1 MEIGRVVGNVWATRK
16 DEKLNGQ
23 KFLIVKLLKSKE
35 EEKPGFF
42 VAVDNVGAGVGDR
55 VLITKGGAARQ
66 AIGNREVPIDAAIVG
81 IIDSIDVL
89 ED

>member
-23 KFLIVKLLKSKE
+23 KFLIVKLLISKDK
-35 EEKPGFF
+35 EKEGLF
-42 VAVDNVGAGVGDR
+42 VAADNAGAGNGDT

-66 AIGNREVPIDAAIVG
+66 SIGNREVPIDAAIVG
-81 IIDSIDVL
+81 IVDSIDIE

>member
-1 MEIGRVVGNVWATRK
+1 MELGKVVGNVWATRK

-23 KFLIVKLLKSKE
+23 KFLIVKILISKHK
-35 EEKPGFF
+35 EKEGLF
-42 VAVDNVGAGVGDR
+42 VAVDNVGAGTGDT

-66 AIGNREVPIDAAIVG
+66 SIGNREVPIDAAIVG
-81 IIDSIDVL
+81 IVDSIDL

>member
-23 KFLIVKLLKSKE
+23 KFLIVKLLISKE
-35 EEKPGFF
+35 GLF
-42 VAVDNVGAGVGDR
+42 VAADNAGAGIGDT

-66 AIGNREVPIDAAIVG
+66 SIGNREVPIDAAIVG
-81 IIDSIDVL
+81 IVDSIDIE

>member
-1 MEIGRVVGNVWATRK
+1 MELGKVVGNVWATRK

-23 KFLIVKLLKSKE
+23 KFLIVKILISKDK
-35 EEKPGFF
+35 EKEGLF
-42 VAVDNVGAGVGDR
+42 VAIDNVGAGTGDT

-66 AIGNREVPIDAAIVG
+66 SIGNREVPIDAAIVG
-81 IIDSIDVL
+81 IVDSIDL